1 MTLDEALQGLSAQFG
16 VPPGPPEKGGRY
28 YYRFGDTTIGLAQ
41 AQPEGFLC
49 ARSWV
54 GTVDMRDESAVARVA
69 LGNMDLPVAPDA
81 LLGMDGAGEVYL
93 DMRLGGEDMTHEQFL
108 DALERLIGEAMRWK
122 QTLGSAGEPAQQE
135 E

>member
-16 VPPGPPEKGGRY
+16 VPPGPPEKGGRH
-28 YYRFGDTTIGLAQ
+28 YYRFGDTTVGLAQ
-41 AQPEGFLC
+41 AQPEDFLC
-49 ARSWV
+49 ARTWV

-81 LLGMDGAGEVYL
+81 MLGMDGAGEVYL

-122 QTLGSAGEPAQQE
+122 QALGSADEPARQGG
-135 E
+135 

>member
-16 VPPGPPEKGGRY
+16 VPPGPPEKGGRH
-28 YYRFGDTTIGLAQ
+28 YYRLGDTTIGLAQ

-49 ARSWV
+49 ARTWV
-54 GTVDMRDESAVARVA
+54 GTVDMRDEAAVARVA

-93 DMRLGGEDMTHEQFL
+93 DLRLGGEDMTHEQFL

-122 QTLGSAGEPAQQE
+122 QTLGSVDAPDRQE
-135 E
+135 G